1 MTENTKLTK
10 IKIFRRENVQEFLV
24 SLSVCVCA
32 CPQDGGS
39 TVIPSMSSSTVW
51 TLKSPRP

>member
-24 SLSVCVCA
+24 SLSVCVHVLRMVA
-32 CPQDGGS
+32 
-39 TVIPSMSSSTVW
+39 V
-51 TLKSPRP
+51 L